1 MPSIQDHPSAFT
13 PSRQLQSW
21 THDDNQ
27 YRRPSTVQTEPLRP
41 MEPGSIGN
49 APRPYLPAKINDPNQ
64 PRQQLPGL
72 QELLSPPLRT
82 GPSSSYSHNWPSVNS
97 SSHPSWSD
105 GLGSS
110 ANGQR
115 RPSQAPAIPY
125 NPTPPPFH
133 RLSLDVS
140 TADRYS
146 QPTSINP
153 LGARPSLP
161 APPPPPILRKLS
173 DYQSSRAPDQ
183 LPHPSQG
190 VDIAEP
196 SHSQATSPYRQ
207 ENDGDIAR
215 RLNAT
220 QGMRNAPPASNYS
233 LQCVGQRHIPGE
245 GMCYVF
251 KDGSTCPTII
261 DGEPVNPLWGTTKAG
276 KARKRLAQAC
286 L

>member
-1 MPSIQDHPSAFT
+1 MPSIQDRPSAFT

-21 THDDNQ
+21 THNDNHHK
-27 YRRPSTVQTEPLRP
+27 PSIVQAGVLRP
-41 MEPGSIGN
+41 MEPASIGG
-49 APRPYLPAKINDPNQ
+49 APRPYLPAGMNDPNQ

-82 GPSSSYSHNWPSVNS
+82 GSSSYSPNWPPVNNS
-97 SSHPSWSD
+97 QPSWSD
-105 GLGSS
+105 SLGSS
-110 ANGQR
+110 ASGQR
-115 RPSQAPAIPY
+115 RPSQVPATPF

-140 TADRYS
+140 ATDRYS
-146 QPTSINP
+146 QPTPIIP

-161 APPPPPILRKLS
+161 ALPPPPHLRKLS
-173 DYQSSRAPDQ
+173 DYQSSHVPEQ
-183 LPHPSQG
+183 LTHPTQG
-190 VDIAEP
+190 VDTVEP

-207 ENDGDIAR
+207 ENEGDIAR

-220 QGMRNAPPASNYS
+220 QGMRGAPPASNYS